1 MNQLFNP
8 EYIAI
13 SIRREGEGEHCRQQE
28 SIFGWLG
35 LAMYES
41 SSAEASCVEHQ
52 AQKKP
57 NEHIERIQRQPLA
70 LFFTTSAMV

>member
-35 LAMYES
+35 FWLCVKVVVRKLAVLYT
-41 SSAEASCVEHQ
+41 
-52 AQKKP
+52 KKP
-57 NEHIERIQRQPLA
+57 NEHIGRIQRQPLA
-70 LFFTTSAMV
+70 LFCTTSAMV

>member
-35 LAMYES
+35 LAMYEKKNQMNTLEGYKGNLLHS
-41 SSAEASCVEHQ
+41 SLQLQLWSNECVGRAS
-52 AQKKP
+52 
-57 NEHIERIQRQPLA
+57 
-70 LFFTTSAMV
+70 F